1 MPPPRKQRPGNAPA
15 TAGGAA
21 RDLHLIYEPAYAG
34 GVRLSILAVPAG
46 KLVLALVW
54 RRQAALDAVA
64 SILRAA
70 GIRYASY
77 EGGVLTAED
86 GT

>member
-1 MPPPRKQRPGNAPA
+1 MPRPPKQGPGNAPA
-15 TAGGAA
+15 AAGETG
-21 RDLHLIYEPAYAG
+21 RDLNLIYEPAYAG
-34 GVRLSILAVPAG
+34 GVRLTILAVPAG
-46 KLVLALVW
+46 QMVLGLIW

-70 GIRYASY
+70 GIRHASY